1 MLVYQRVIGAI
12 SPFLVKSFGFGKRDL
27 SEDITNTTL
36 VIENPVKARVVE
48 VGGCW
53 GCL

>member
-1 MLVYQRVIGAI
+1 MLVYQRVIGGI
-12 SPFLVKSFGFGKRDL
+12 SPFLVVKSFGFGKRDL

-36 VIENPVKARVVE
+36 VIENPVKARVV
-48 VGGCW
+48 CW